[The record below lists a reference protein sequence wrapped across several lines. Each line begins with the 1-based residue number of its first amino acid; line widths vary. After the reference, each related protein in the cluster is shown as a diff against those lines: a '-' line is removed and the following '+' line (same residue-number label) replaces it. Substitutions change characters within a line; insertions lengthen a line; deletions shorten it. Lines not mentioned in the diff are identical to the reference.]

1 MAESTTHILR
11 QDKLLRKKRFY
22 LRMDWL
28 DAMHLDTMLLLLFLV
43 FLALSLTSIYSAT
56 NGNIGL
62 VIRQAVFYG
71 LGLAILC
78 VVARLDIYLFR
89 RVAFMLYLL
98 GILLLLLVL
107 LIGPEIKGARRW
119 IDLGPV
125 NFQPSEY
132 VKIVT
137 LLALSWVLT
146 YKPLPISSRQLVYVI
161 VITLIPVIL
170 IFMQPDL
177 GSALILLM
185 SSACLVFL
193 AGIGFRSIVI
203 IFTVFIASFP
213 FLWHYVLHSYHKRR
227 LLSFLNPESD
237 PLGSGWSLIQS
248 KIAIGTGG
256 VLGKGWGKNQ
266 QAGLEFLPETH
277 TDFIFSIFAEEY
289 GLIGVM
295 GLMLL
300 YLMIILRGFYITLRA
315 RDSFE
320 RLFCTGVVFTFALY
334 ITINIGMVS
343 GILPVVGVPL
353 PLVSYGGT
361 SLITTLAAFGILMS
375 VYSHSR
381 KVT

>member
-1 MAESTTHILR
+1 MESSTHILR
-11 QDKLLRKKRFY
+11 QDRLLRKKRFNI
-22 LRMDWL
+22 RMDWL
-28 DAMHLDTMLLLLFLV
+28 EAMHLDTILLLLFLV
-43 FLALSLTSIYSAT
+43 FIAISLTSIYSAT

-62 VIRQAVFYG
+62 VIRQAIFYG

-78 VVARLDIYLFR
+78 VIARLDIYLFR
-89 RVAFMLYLL
+89 RTAFILYLL
-98 GILLLLLVL
+98 GIFLLLLVL
-107 LIGPEIKGARRW
+107 VIGQEINGAKRW
-119 IDLGPV
+119 IDLGVV

-146 YKPLPISSRQLVYVI
+146 YKPLPVSFRQLVYVV
-161 VITLIPVIL
+161 VITLIPVVL

-177 GSALILLM
+177 GSALIVLM

-193 AGIGFRSIVI
+193 AGIGFRSVVV

-227 LLSFLNPESD
+227 ILSFLNPESD

-256 VLGKGWGKNQ
+256 FLGKGWGNNQ

-289 GLIGVM
+289 GLLGVVV
-295 GLMLL
+295 LMLL

-320 RLFCTGVVFTFALY
+320 RLFCTGVVFIFALY

-343 GILPVVGVPL
+343 GVLPVVGVPL

-361 SLITTLAAFGILMS
+361 SLVTTLAAFGMLMS

-381 KVT
+381 QVT